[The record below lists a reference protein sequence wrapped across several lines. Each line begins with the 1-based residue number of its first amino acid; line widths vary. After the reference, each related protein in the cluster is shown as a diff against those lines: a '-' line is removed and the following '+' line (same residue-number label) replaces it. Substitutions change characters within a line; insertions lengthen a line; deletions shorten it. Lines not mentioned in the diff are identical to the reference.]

1 VLNAKTG
8 HRHQW
13 FQYPDDES
21 TWEVEANVNNAKA
34 LVKPFW
40 ADLNIKK
47 SEFDGHEVRA
57 SPENIG
63 ELINI
68 LNFIALHN

>member
-1 VLNAKTG
+1 VSNAKKG
-8 HRHQW
+8 HQPQW
-13 FQYPDDES
+13 FQYPDNES
-21 TWEVEANVNNAKA
+21 TWEIEVHVADSKA

-47 SEFDGHEVRA
+47 SEFDGHEVHA

-63 ELINI
+63 ELFNI
-68 LNFIALHN
+68 LNFIALQN